1 MHSSSKQLH
10 KNPIQV
16 FYHNALSALVVSFV
30 AISLGASFGV
40 MSGRG
45 ALSGM
50 LSAGLIAFVTALL
63 GGTRIQCSG
72 PTAPMSTVAAAVIVS
87 TAALSGAELG
97 GLSANQLFNFVV
109 ILSGL
114 MLIITALFRGGN
126 LIRWIPHSVVSGF
139 MSGIA
144 VLIWLDQIKRLFY
157 LDGAWQLTETQML
170 NVIVALL
177 TLGIIVGL
185 PRIKEHHVHNVI
197 WRILPFCPP
206 TLIAIVFSTFIVHLA
221 GVPIATID
229 IDVSAFSGSVGDWLG
244 AQLPTTMSWQLLW
257 FSLPLA
263 FELALLCYLD
273 TLMTALVMD
282 RLTREKTQRNREL
295 VAQGV
300 ANGAVALIGGI
311 PGAQATIRSVLI
323 LKEGATSRFA
333 GMLVG
338 VFVIVELLI
347 FLDWLRLIP
356 KAVFIGI
363 LFKVGYDVF
372 DWTIVRALRKKLKG
386 QATPLSML
394 DLPLI
399 VLTILVTVFYNL
411 SAAAIGAT
419 VVFYVVQKLTQN
431 ALPDL
436 AGIATEAKADD
447 KPALTQ

>member
-1 MHSSSKQLH
+1 MSTHQPSS
-10 KNPIQV
+10 PIQH
-16 FYHNALSALVVSFV
+16 FYRNALSALVVSFV

-50 LSAGLIAFVTALL
+50 LSAGLIAFITSLL

-72 PTAPMSTVAAAVIVS
+72 PTAPMSAVSVKSLAVILTAMQLS
-87 TAALSGAELG
+87 TVHLG
-97 GLSANQLFNFVV
+97 DMSVDQLFNFT
-109 ILSGL
+109 IIISGL
-114 MLIITALFRGGN
+114 LLIVAALLRAGN
-126 LIRWIPHSVVSGF
+126 LIQWIPHSVVSGF

-144 VLIWLDQIKRLFY
+144 VLIWIAEIKQLFVVENV
-157 LDGAWQLTETQML
+157 WTFTSTQGL
-170 NVIVALL
+170 NVLVALA
-177 TLGIIVGL
+177 TLAIIIGL
-185 PRIKEHHVHNVI
+185 PRIKQRQIHRLV
-197 WRILPFCPP
+197 WAILPFCPP
-206 TLIAIVFSTFIVHLA
+206 TLLAIIFCTIGVHAL
-221 GVPIATID
+221 GIPVATTEID
-229 IDVSAFSGSVGDWLG
+229 TSALSGSIGEWLG
-244 AQLPTTMSWQLLW
+244 AQIPTTLSWELLW
-257 FSLPLA
+257 FSLPFA

-282 RLTREKTQRNREL
+282 KLTQEKTQRNREL

-300 ANGAVALIGGI
+300 ANSVVALFGGL

-323 LKEGATSRFA
+323 LKEGATSRIA

-347 FLDWLRLIP
+347 FLDWIRLIP
-356 KAVFIGI
+356 QAVFIGI

-372 DWTIVRALRKKLKG
+372 DWSIVHALSKKLKK
-386 QATPLSML
+386 QDTPLSLL

-399 VLTILVTVFYNL
+399 ILTILVTVFYNL

-419 VVFYVVQKLTQN
+419 LIFYVVQKLTNN

-436 AGIATEAKADD
+436 KGIATDD
-447 KPALTQ
+447 ED